1 MDANDKVF
9 LVVGAASGIGRS
21 AAQRWAA
28 AGGLVAAV
36 DIDAA
41 GLATT
46 ASGIE
51 GIHTEQVDVT
61 DRRGVNA
68 VVERVEARLGPIEC
82 VYNGA
87 AIQPT
92 GLLLE
97 QDPDEIKRV
106 MDINYGGF
114 VNVSLATLPRLLD
127 RGRGSLIN
135 FASMAGWVPNM
146 HFGAYGASKFACVGF
161 TEVLY
166 HENRGKGVHIA
177 CVCPP
182 QVDTPLRQQAKS
194 NPKVMQ
200 TGPAPMSTAKVLDAV
215 ERAIDRRVFWVFPGA
230 HARAGWWL
238 RRWLPS
244 LLWKIDHRAE
254 GL

>member
-1 MDANDKVF
+1 MDTRNKVL
-9 LVVGAASGIGRS
+9 LVVGAASGIGRV
-21 AAQRWAA
+21 AARRWSL
-28 AGGLVAAV
+28 AGGSVAAV
-36 DIDAA
+36 DIDDA
-41 GLATT
+41 GLEQT
-46 ASGIE
+46 AKGLDR
-51 GIHTEQVDVT
+51 IHTQHLDVT
-61 DRRGVNA
+61 DRNQVNS
-68 VVERVEARLGPIEC
+68 VIENVENRLGPIDC

-106 MDINYGGF
+106 MDINYGGL

-135 FASMAGWVPNM
+135 FASIAGWVPNM
-146 HFGAYGASKFACVGF
+146 HFGAYCASKFASIAF

-166 HENRGKGVHIA
+166 HENRDKGVHIA

-194 NPKVMQ
+194 NPKIMQ
-200 TGPAPMSTAKVLDAV
+200 TGPAPMSPEKVIEAV
-215 ERAIDRRVFWVFPGA
+215 ERAIDKRAFWVFPGA

-238 RRWLPS
+238 RRLLPS
-244 LLWKIDHRAE
+244 ALWRIDHRAE
-254 GL
+254 GH

>member
-1 MDANDKVF
+1 MDARDKVF
-9 LVVGAASGIGRS
+9 LVVGAASGIGRA
-21 AAQRWAA
+21 AAQRWAQ
-28 AGGLVAAV
+28 GGGIVAAV
-36 DIDAA
+36 DIDSA
-41 GLATT
+41 GLALT
-46 ASGIE
+46 ASGFDA
-51 GIHTEQVDVT
+51 IHTQPLDVT
-61 DRRGVNA
+61 DRKQIDA
-68 VVERVEARLGPIEC
+68 VVANVEAELGPIEC

-106 MDINYGGF
+106 MDINYGGL
-114 VNVSLATLPRLLD
+114 VNISLATLPRLLG

-135 FASMAGWVPNM
+135 FSSMAGWIPNM
-146 HFGAYGASKFACVGF
+146 HFGAYGATKSASIAF

-166 HENRGKGVHIA
+166 HENRGMGVHIA

-194 NPKVMQ
+194 NPKMMQ
-200 TGPAPMSTAKVLDAV
+200 TGPAPMSPAKVIDAV
-215 ERAIDRRVFWVFPGA
+215 ERAIDKHTFWVFPGA
-230 HARAGWWL
+230 HARIGWWL

-254 GL
+254 GF